1 MRKKS
6 KILLLAILLLN
17 IVNIPNVY
25 AETLT
30 IETLDTGDK
39 NKDQEKELKG
49 EEDISISDDKAT
61 FEADGKKYINKNGQ
75 QVRYTCSYKYD
86 SGANTVINYEV
97 LDLNGNNILNTAK
110 EITAGTTI
118 NLKIKEEKEIWY
130 EVKEENI
137 IVKKYVRTL
146 TRTQNGSRWQKIC
159 KYKSLVDKSC
169 QTGKKKDEA
178 ALGLN
183 IGCPKEITGNTYYK
197 KNLCEEASCDVP
209 DTLAD
214 LGYMYD
220 SSNCIEY
227 PTYTDKWEDV
237 LTNDTAGDSDYQK
250 YYKDCKEMAVEA
262 AKKAANKNL
271 GATFNVELKNSNYTD
286 EELKQTTASE
296 YTTNYSTDN
305 NKIIVSKSENE
316 FKIDKNKEKLNDKAK
331 STYTYSLPKACINRK
346 TSQVAYRT
354 TACAEDEMEVE
365 KVSSEFWN
373 YFTPLS
379 TKSNQNIEI
388 KLSPKTKI
396 SPSGCKYVID
406 NNKNY
411 TSLIIPRKEN
421 GVTKDEFSGKIG
433 NDKDLIDKGDGCYLK
448 ISVKIPVKQKFYN
461 EETTKEGSTV
471 SIKFKGFNF
480 YYRQID
486 YTNPFPNGLDKTSYW
501 YDWYKSKNKNPDI
514 SKSFSTITYKTNAIN
529 TTTIREY
536 NDTYPYTSWS
546 NMNIDGTSKFITDDI
561 FDTKRNITTNW
572 YQLGCG
578 PANAGKTGCETKW
591 STHLH
596 P

>member
-61 FEADGKKYINKNGQ
+61 FESDGKKYIDKNGQ
-75 QVRYTCSYKYD
+75 KVRYTCSYKYD

-118 NLKIKEEKEIWY
+118 NLKIKEEKTIWY

-137 IVKKYVRTL
+137 IVNKYVRTR
-146 TRTQNGSRWQKIC
+146 TSTQNGSTWKKTCIYAS
-159 KYKSLVDKSC
+159 KYDQSCQNVNKPSQSALGVDKWC
-169 QTGKKKDEA
+169 QKERDGGNYSKKDE
-178 ALGLN
+178 
-183 IGCPKEITGNTYYK
+183 CTKE
-197 KNLCEEASCDVP
+197 CDVP
-209 DTLAD
+209 DDLNQ
-214 LGYMYD
+214 LGYISKGYD
-220 SSNCIEY
+220 CEEY
-227 PTYTDKWEDV
+227 PTYTYGWEDE
-237 LTNDTAGDSDYQK
+237 LTNNTAGDSDYQK

-262 AKKAANKNL
+262 AKTAANKNL
-271 GATFNVELKNSNYTD
+271 GATFNVELKNSNYTE
-286 EELKQTTASE
+286 EELKKTTDKEE

-305 NKIIVSKSENE
+305 KKITIVKSEKE
-316 FKIDKNKEKLNDKAK
+316 FKTDVNKEKLNDKAT

-354 TACAEDEMEVE
+354 TACEKDEMEVE

-448 ISVKIPVKQKFYN
+448 ISVKIPVKQKFYH
-461 EETTKEGSTV
+461 EETTKKGSTV

-486 YTNPFPNGLDKTSYW
+486 YTNPFPNGLDEDSYW
-501 YDWYKSKNKNPDI
+501 YDWYKSKNKNPDM
-514 SKSFSTITYKTNAIN
+514 SKSFSTITYKTNEID
-529 TTTIREY
+529 TTTIRNY

-546 NMNIDGTSKFITDDI
+546 NMNIDGTSQFITDDI

-578 PANAGKTGCETKW
+578 PANAGKTGCETK
-591 STHLH
+591 
-596 P
+596 